1 MREVI
6 IRIPGQKKDLLLDE
20 LDDELTIDELK
31 EIIHEKHE
39 GKVDFWQKKL

>member
-20 LDDELTIDELK
+20 LDDELTIDQLK

-39 GKVDFWQKKL
+39 GKVGF